1 MDVLIA
7 GGHGKV
13 ARHLIRILAAE
24 GHRARGLIR
33 NPDHAADLEADGGV
47 PVLCDLERE
56 DPFPHAAGAD
66 AIVFAAGAGPG
77 SGLERKQ
84 TVDLGAAVKCVEAA
98 EANGVARFLMVSS
111 IGAQDPDGGVEA
123 MRPYLRAKADADARL
138 AASSLDWTI
147 LRPGSLQDEPGTGLV
162 DLSTELG
169 APGPGAARGRRARAR
184 RAAHGRRRH
193 AAHRRAVRG
202 RRARARGRRATWN
215 QPRPLASDPVMRRI
229 VERHLAKLRRAQQ
242 APEELARLQDQLV
255 ARMYPAEVADRPA
268 GQDGAHPPRC
278 ARLVLRGRA
287 PALRPVGDDGAL
299 LPDARGAVAVGPRE
313 ADRAPVEEAV
323 ERDDLLDH
331 LARHRRVGGDD
342 HHRDL
347 VRRPSSPGGW
357 RPTAADSMFTPRSP
371 RSVPTRPIMPGRSQ

>member
-13 ARHLIRILAAE
+13 ARHLIRILAAD

-56 DPFPHAAGAD
+56 DPSPHVAGAD

-77 SGLERKQ
+77 SGVERKQ

-98 EANGVARFLMVSS
+98 EANGVKRFVMVSS

-147 LRPGSLQDEPGTGLV
+147 LRPGSLQDEPGSGLV

-169 APGPGAARGRRARAR
+169 RSGPVPREDVARVLAELLTTGAGVRRTAELFA
-184 RAAHGRRRH
+184 GDVPVSQ
-193 AAHRRAVRG
+193 AVRNLES
-202 RRARARGRRATWN
+202 T
-215 QPRPLASDPVMRRI
+215 P
-229 VERHLAKLRRAQQ
+229 
-242 APEELARLQDQLV
+242 AP
-255 ARMYPAEVADRPA
+255 
-268 GQDGAHPPRC
+268 
-278 ARLVLRGRA
+278 
-287 PALRPVGDDGAL
+287 
-299 LPDARGAVAVGPRE
+299 
-313 ADRAPVEEAV
+313 
-323 ERDDLLDH
+323 
-331 LARHRRVGGDD
+331 
-342 HHRDL
+342 
-347 VRRPSSPGGW
+347 
-357 RPTAADSMFTPRSP
+357 
-371 RSVPTRPIMPGRSQ
+371 